1 MKKLPKVFIPI
12 IIMALIPEFA
22 SAADLPTMVTKIYQ
36 QVKTYLIP
44 IATIV
49 FVGLGIYF
57 VKNLDRWKEIAVYAI
72 SIVFSL
78 LILMNA
84 DTIANWFANN

>member
-12 IIMALIPEFA
+12 IIMVLMPELA
-22 SAADLPTMVTKIYQ
+22 SAADLTTMVTKIYQ
-36 QVKTYLIP
+36 QVKTYLTP

-49 FVGLGIYF
+49 FIGLGIYYI
-57 VKNLDRWKEIAVYAI
+57 KNLDRWKELAVYAI
-72 SIVFSL
+72 SIVLAL

-84 DTIANWFANN
+84 DTLANLFANI